1 MTWTKGKRHPYADNA
16 PKGTLAQLARD
27 LGITPV
33 HISRVMNGVCRPSFG
48 LAYNLEKLTEGKVK
62 AKDFGYTL

>member
-1 MTWTKGKRHPYADNA
+1 MKSLKRHPYADKA

-33 HISRVMNGVCRPSFG
+33 HMSRVINGSCRPSFE
-48 LAYNLEKLTEGKVK
+48 LAYKLEKLTEGKVK

>member
-16 PKGTLAQLARD
+16 PKGTLSQLARD

-33 HISRVMNGVCRPSFG
+33 HMSRVINGSCRPSFE
-48 LAYNLEKLTEGKVK
+48 LAYKMEKLTGGKVK